1 VLAFPL
7 YHLIRVLPPTSLALH
22 SSLPA
27 RPAIPQVACSSS
39 HLCCSWGGGWQ
50 GGSLH
55 GYLHAMAPAEHV
67 PTPPPAASSR
77 ATGITARVQLWVV
90 QPVQVH
96 AELVAHP
103 SGAVRSH
110 GQLDG
115 HLVSVR
121 LQHTSLN
128 DAPPAAIHSSRG
140 SCPTLEVVVDAVQ
153 VAPLTLTHP
162 AR

>member
-1 VLAFPL
+1 MCVGVPSLSPDPCTTSYL
-7 YHLIRVLPPTSLALH
+7 SCPPF
-22 SSLPA
+22 LPA
-27 RPAIPQVACSSS
+27 RSTGHPSGRLLIFSP
-39 HLCCSWGGGWQ
+39 CSWGGGWQ
-50 GGSLH
+50 GGSLQ
-55 GYLHAMAPAEHV
+55 GYLQAMAPAEHV

-128 DAPPAAIHSSRG
+128 DAPPATIHSSRG